1 MTSNRGVAYIKRGEV
16 QVQSIDFPSLVD
28 ASNGRKIEHGE
39 ITAEVIEG
47 GRDVLFIREG
57 GIVSEPS
64 NMACGRCR
72 LEWEADLSAVRTLI
86 GALLLSVAFSA
97 TALAQERAI
106 PGARLDEDALQ
117 LSSPLAQDT
126 DRHLGAAR
134 GIEHELSLEQS
145 RVNARSTSDI
155 QQRQTPRDVQLSGQ
169 RLDTL
174 KSEAPQARSIPL
186 LERQLDRVSRPTG
199 AISRDPGLES
209 GASTSLGL
217 SGSIGGD

>member
-1 MTSNRGVAYIKRGEV
+1 MTSNCGVAYIKRGEV
-16 QVQSIDFPSLVD
+16 QAQSIDFPSLVD

-64 NMACGRCR
+64 NMAWGRCR

-126 DRHLGAAR
+126 DRHLGATR

-155 QQRQTPRDVQLSGQ
+155 QQRQTTRDVQLSGQ

>member
-1 MTSNRGVAYIKRGEV
+1 VTKPEGIRHNKDKTVMTSNRGVAYIKRGEV

-106 PGARLDEDALQ
+106 PGARAGRRRVQ
-117 LSSPLAQDT
+117 LSSGPGHRSSSGRGAGH
-126 DRHLGAAR
+126 RARAKLGA
-134 GIEHELSLEQS
+134 E
-145 RVNARSTSDI
+145 SD
-155 QQRQTPRDVQLSGQ
+155 QRA
-169 RLDTL
+169 LDIGHP
-174 KSEAPQARSIPL
+174 AA
-186 LERQLDRVSRPTG
+186 
-199 AISRDPGLES
+199 ADP
-209 GASTSLGL
+209 A
-217 SGSIGGD
+217 

>member
-1 MTSNRGVAYIKRGEV
+1 MTSNRGVAYIKRSEV

-39 ITAEVIEG
+39 ITAEIIEG

-64 NMACGRCR
+64 NMACERCR